1 LTVLHSILINN
12 RGMVFDQM
20 NKEGIIESTIKCL
33 DWIEKQMLTYN
44 YGSWGIYERIRI
56 DKNLR
61 VNWVRPDCNAEV
73 ARVLSEL
80 RTVTKE
86 DRYNKL
92 FNNITEWLFKA
103 QDNNELSAWYGS
115 FPFYYTDGNTMLP
128 ADNPAIFQND
138 NGKVLMSLI
147 ELYRATNNETFL
159 NRAIKLANYWIQIQR
174 PEGYFYWND
183 GGKTQAAY
191 KGPCFV
197 LWLAAGLIMCYT
209 ATGNV
214 KYKKSAYLAY
224 DYVLRLQ
231 LDNGRILTSYEIEKI
246 EDWRP
251 ASSEAAIALYTFSKA
266 YNEVHDSKF
275 LDPIKK
281 SGKYLLS
288 LQDKCG
294 GILNCDDGSMMASLQ
309 NDKNLCDLVYT
320 QGFALMGLSEAAKA
334 TGESIFTSGA
344 CNLAR
349 FLIKIQCNGESDL
362 WDGAWRGSFNIT
374 TWKWDGRAD
383 QNNPIDEGGM
393 YSVYTGWCAATIM
406 YGLLLVYQLIE
417 Q

>member
-1 LTVLHSILINN
+1 MNN
-12 RGMVFDQM
+12 SA
-20 NKEGIIESTIKCL
+20 IIESTIKCL
-33 DWIEKQMLTYN
+33 DWIERQMLTYN

-61 VNWVRPDCNAEV
+61 VNWVRPDCNAEI

-80 RTVTKE
+80 QNTTKE
-86 DRYNKL
+86 GRYSKL
-92 FNNITEWLFKA
+92 QNNITEWLLKA
-103 QDNNELSAWYGS
+103 QDTNELSAWYGS

-138 NGKVLMSLI
+138 NGKVLMSLV
-147 ELYRATNNETFL
+147 ELYRATGNEIFL
-159 NRAIKLANYWIQIQR
+159 NRALILANYWIQIQR
-174 PEGYFYWND
+174 PEGFFYWND

-197 LWLAAGLIMCYT
+197 LWLAAGLIMCYK
-209 ATGNV
+209 ATGNE
-214 KYKKSAYLAY
+214 KYKNSAYLAY
-224 DYVLRLQ
+224 DYVLGLQ

-266 YNEVHDSKF
+266 YNEVRDERF

-281 SGKYLLS
+281 VGKYLLS
-288 LQDKCG
+288 LQDECG
-294 GILNCDDGSMMASLQ
+294 GIVNCDNDSIIASLQ
-309 NDKNLCDLVYT
+309 NNSKLCDLVYT
-320 QGFALMGLSEAAKA
+320 QGFALMGLAEAAKA
-334 TGESIFTSGA
+334 TGESIYLSGA
-344 CNLAR
+344 SDLAE
-349 FLIKIQCNGESDL
+349 FLIKIQCKDESKL
-362 WDGAWRGSFNIT
+362 WDGAWRGSYNIST
-374 TWKWDGRAD
+374 HQWDGRAD

-406 YGLLLVYQLIE
+406 YGLLLVYQLNE
-417 Q
+417 T